1 MKNWKYGI
9 EIIGDIL
16 VIVFAI
22 LLMFHFVTWIS
33 GMTTWHEPDKLILGF
48 EIAMT
53 AIIGII
59 GIERLIDDARKQVS

>member
-9 EIIGDIL
+9 EIAGDIL
-16 VIVFAI
+16 IIVFAI
-22 LLMFHFVTWIS
+22 FLMFYFVSMIS
-33 GMTTWHEPDKLILGF
+33 GMITWHEPDKLILGF

-59 GIERLIDDARKQVS
+59 GIERLIDDARK